1 MKNKILPVFIT
12 LSLLIISL
20 LNYYNKSIEMLIKEE
35 ELYSIADP
43 DIRENEYTLILDNNK
58 KLIAKAPEKEN
69 NKVQLNA
76 LSPL

>member
-58 KLIAKAPEKEN
+58 N
-69 NKVQLNA
+69 
-76 LSPL
+76 S